1 MAKLKFSIPSPLDSA
16 TTYSKI
22 QGFLKA
28 ENDFKKFDPSVQC
41 TFEDSNKNCQ
51 VKGSQFTA
59 GLKVQDGA
67 SGSTSSTIEVQVEI
81 GMALSLFK
89 GKIQEMLEKT
99 VHKVLKS

>member
-1 MAKLKFSIPSPLDSA
+1 MAKLNFSIPSPLDSL

-22 QGFLKA
+22 QSFLKS
-28 ENDFKKFDPSVQC
+28 ENDFKKFDPSVECKFDDGQ
-41 TFEDSNKNCQ
+41 KNCN

-59 GLKVQDGA
+59 DLKIKDG
-67 SGSTSSTIEVQVEI
+67 SGNKSTIDVTVEI
-81 GMALSLFK
+81 GLALALFK